1 MPDTQFFCQWDE
13 SDIRA
18 THDQSLIEEAKTQ
31 NKEIEEQWQMFRQF
45 MLKHPKVFQEK
56 TIQQEMFNRAYG
68 WVVTRCFDLGFGRT
82 SMVPMG
88 DNFNHYHYNVQD
100 TLINKPEHLAA
111 TAESPEFIMEKYM
124 NNYSILFQ
132 QELLELAKN
141 ASGKSVDMQLN
152 IRGRFIKEHYEAN
165 LQFSEYDSLKKAIES
180 TENLWDVPRLKE
192 HWERTKEF
200 DPVESDDDEEEE
212 FSEEMDRIGQMLGQ
226 DVLEQ
231 TKLNVS
237 EIKKGFAHFVRIQK
251 KRIKMDERR
260 EALKEVKEQVD

>member
-1 MPDTQFFCQWDE
+1 
-13 SDIRA
+13 
-18 THDQSLIEEAKTQ
+18 
-31 NKEIEEQWQMFRQF
+31 
-45 MLKHPKVFQEK
+45 
-56 TIQQEMFNRAYG
+56 
-68 WVVTRCFDLGFGRT
+68 
-82 SMVPMG
+82 
-88 DNFNHYHYNVQD
+88 
-100 TLINKPEHLAA
+100 
-111 TAESPEFIMEKYM
+111 MEKYM

-192 HWERTKEF
+192 YWERTKEF

-212 FSEEMDRIGQMLGQ
+212 FQEEIDRIGQMLGQ

-237 EIKKGFAHFVRIQK
+237 ELKKGFAHFVRIQK

-260 EALKEVKEQVD
+260 EALKEVKESVD